1 MGREETKKVVD
12 RRHNSVHLIC
22 MATESL
28 SDDERANIAA
38 ARFTLHHRGRDLPV
52 TNIFDSEGVE
62 TQCVRD
68 AFRCVA
74 YDAARPGDKWVV
86 IYYLNPGDLVERTS

>member
-1 MGREETKKVVD
+1 MEIETVP
-12 RRHNSVHLIC
+12 I
-22 MATESL
+22 ESL
-28 SDDERANIAA
+28 TDDERENIEVALSGDERANIAA
-38 ARFTLHHRGRDLPV
+38 ARFTITHGGRDLPV

-74 YDAARPGDKWVV
+74 YDAARSGAKWVV
-86 IYYLNPGDLVERTS
+86 LFDLKPGVLTERTS